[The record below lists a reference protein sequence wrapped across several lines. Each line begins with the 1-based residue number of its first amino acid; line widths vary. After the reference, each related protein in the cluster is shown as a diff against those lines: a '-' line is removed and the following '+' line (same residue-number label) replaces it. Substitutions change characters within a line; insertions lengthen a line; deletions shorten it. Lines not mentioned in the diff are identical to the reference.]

1 MLVKFARAKWTICRR
16 QRRTKAL
23 GGSRQEETTRDLLSR
38 NPEGLKG
45 RAVADFGLGIGGSA
59 ATRRKKH
66 CRTERQ
72 DDWGPATGSS

>member
-45 RAVADFGLGIGGSA
+45 RAVADFGLGNWGLSRD
-59 ATRRKKH
+59 ATKK
-66 CRTERQ
+66 TLQ
-72 DDWGPATGSS
+72 N